1 MEFNFIDKKDKTDK
15 GKRGQRGIFKNKRRP
30 SRKIYCDMKFIC
42 KYIEM
47 KAAEA
52 GFDTSDRNLSNV
64 RTMFLAAGLE
74 TIATNR
80 RGDQLVWSTIIK
92 KLRAK
97 LKLEQA
103 RTT

>member
-1 MEFNFIDKKDKTDK
+1 MAKEGFSKTKDVPA
-15 GKRGQRGIFKNKRRP
+15 GK
-30 SRKIYCDMKFIC
+30 STDMKFIC